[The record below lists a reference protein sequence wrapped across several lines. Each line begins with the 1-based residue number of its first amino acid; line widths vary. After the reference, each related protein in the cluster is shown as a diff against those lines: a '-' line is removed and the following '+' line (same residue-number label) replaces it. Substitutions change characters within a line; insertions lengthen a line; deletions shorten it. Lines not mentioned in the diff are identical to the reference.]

1 MKSDPQ
7 ALVFS
12 ELGRTLS
19 PYAENDPRYQPSLAE
34 QPDLVAGVE
43 VEQIRDLHAR
53 FVGAGHL
60 RVGVVGDFD
69 PDELEQLVDKSFGGW
84 QSEESYERL
93 GQEHFVVAA
102 KSETIDTP
110 DKQMAIVARGAS
122 FAMRDDDPDYPVL
135 RFTNYVFGASS
146 SSRLMTALR
155 HEGGLSYGAGSM
167 IQVDDEDAVAQM
179 LAYAMCAPQNT
190 TEAQE
195 VMQAEFARL
204 FESGLSDEE
213 IEGFRQGYLE
223 EHKTQLAN
231 DAALVQQMLRDLRT
245 GRNFRYRQKMVD
257 IVNDLDHE
265 ALEAAIGRLAE
276 LVFVDMIG
284 GDVEKF

>member
-1 MKSDPQ
+1 
-7 ALVFS
+7 
-12 ELGRTLS
+12 
-19 PYAENDPRYQPSLAE
+19 
-34 QPDLVAGVE
+34 
-43 VEQIRDLHAR
+43 
-53 FVGAGHL
+53 
-60 RVGVVGDFD
+60 
-69 PDELEQLVDKSFGGW
+69 
-84 QSEESYERL
+84 
-93 GQEHFVVAA
+93 
-102 KSETIDTP
+102 
-110 DKQMAIVARGAS
+110 
-122 FAMRDDDPDYPVL
+122 
-135 RFTNYVFGASS
+135 
-146 SSRLMTALR
+146 
-155 HEGGLSYGAGSM
+155 M